1 MPATRPTASPPAIRR
16 ATIPIL
22 VYGTK
27 WCAHTQMVRR
37 FLDRQGVSYIYCDMD
52 DDKEAAQQVY
62 WWSGGY
68 YSHPTVQI
76 GGNILVEPSLD
87 EVRLALKQL
96 SLI

>member
-1 MPATRPTASPPAIRR
+1 MQAKPSTAIPPSRR
-16 ATIPIL
+16 GSTLPMR

-37 FLDRQGVSYIYCDMD
+37 YLDRLGIAYLYCDMD
-52 DDKEAAQQVY
+52 EDGEAARQVH
-62 WWSGGY
+62 WWTGGY

-87 EVRLALKQL
+87 EIRTTLRRLN
-96 SLI
+96 LI